1 MNMQSVRSVLLGLLI
16 TAAFSAG
23 LIGSA
28 AATGGATS
36 GSTPDEVT
44 LYARDIDWGLFPS
57 LPEDRI
63 ALSET
68 PGAVPGDSIRLVLES
83 APNITWWK
91 AIDAHAWDGSNI
103 GWVETKNANHG
114 PNGMTLRLDDVSD
127 IVLAKAG
134 FLGAY
139 KGMYRLSNDQLRQ
152 KAGSQ
157 VTFRWQS
164 D

>member
-1 MNMQSVRSVLLGLLI
+1 MQSVRSVLLGLLM
-16 TAAFSAG
+16 TAAFVAG

-28 AATGGATS
+28 QAVEGSVS
-36 GSTPDEVT
+36 GSAPEDVT
-44 LYARDIDWGLFPS
+44 RYARDVDWGGFPS

-63 ALSET
+63 ALSEM
-68 PGAVPGDSIRLVLES
+68 PGVVPADSIRLVLES

-114 PNGMTLRLDDVSD
+114 PNGMTLRLDDVGD

-139 KGMYRLSNDQLRQ
+139 KGMYRL
-152 KAGSQ
+152 GM
-157 VTFRWQS
+157 TG
-164 D
+164 

>member
-1 MNMQSVRSVLLGLLI
+1 MFERPVRSTLLAAMLVMVSLI
-16 TAAFSAG
+16 T
-23 LIGSA
+23 L
-28 AATGGATS
+28 TGGAQAAR
-36 GSTPDEVT
+36 GVT
-44 LYARDIDWGLFPS
+44 AISDVTAFARDIDWGSFPD

-63 ALSET
+63 ALSES
-68 PGAVPGDSIRLVLES
+68 PGVVPGDSIRLVLES

-114 PNGMTLRLDDVSD
+114 PNGMTVRLDDVSD

-134 FLGAY
+134 FLGVY
-139 KGMYRLSNDQLRQ
+139 KGMYRLSNEQLRQ

-157 VTFRWQS
+157 VTFRWQR